1 MAIVIVNK
9 TLSSTPKDVGAVA
22 HAVTLLRHL
31 SEAAQPLG
39 VAAIARATNI
49 SPSSCFAILRT
60 LARHRLVAFRDS
72 DKTYSLGMGIA
83 ELATGLV
90 GLRYTDLIRPEI
102 ERLASEYNMLVA
114 LWRITADGHIVLA
127 DRAHSHTAVRVEM
140 TPAQRMPYLVGAV
153 GRCIGAA
160 LNLPKSELYRRFNS
174 LRWQR
179 PPNFEEYYSDVIK
192 ARARGWAIDE
202 GNNFL
207 GLNAVASII
216 SEPNGRPR
224 FGLSGLAIAGQHDL
238 ATLAK
243 MGEELHQ
250 TTIVIS
256 AALFPQ
262 LSEEKAA
269 LNRSTKP

>member
-1 MAIVIVNK
+1 MNK
-9 TLSSTPKDVGAVA
+9 TISSTPKDVGAVA
-22 HAVTLLRHL
+22 HAVTILHHL

-60 LARHRLVAFRDS
+60 LARYRLAAFRDS

-114 LWRITADGHIVLA
+114 LWRITTDGHIILA

-160 LNLPKSELYRRFNS
+160 LNLPKAELYSRFSS

-179 PPNFEEYYSDVIK
+179 PPSFDEYYSDVLK
-192 ARARGWAIDE
+192 AKTRGWALDE

-207 GLNAVASII
+207 GLITVASVIC
-216 SEPNGRPR
+216 EPNGRPR
-224 FGLSGLAIAGQHDL
+224 FGLSGLAIAGQHDQ
-238 ATLAK
+238 ATLVK
-243 MGEELHQ
+243 MGEELHK
-250 TTIVIS
+250 TTKIIS
-256 AALFPQ
+256 AALFPE
-262 LSEEKAA
+262 LPKDRA
-269 LNRSTKP
+269 